1 MSEDKDLPPNLRYPP
16 TWALGIFCPWCNPII
31 FKRPPWLSDCTT

>member
-1 MSEDKDLPPNLRYPP
+1 MGRPPNLKYPP

-31 FKRPPWLSDCTT
+31 FKRGSIYATPC